1 MSMQVR
7 AARRLQTADSRA
19 AEILDALAVDLKSC
33 TAEVRQLVDELRPPA
48 LDRGLEAALR
58 AECQRFDT
66 AGLSVQCE
74 VDGDLDGL
82 PAAVEVVAFRIVAEA
97 LTNVAHH
104 SGARICRVVVHRNSA
119 LRVEVVDDGV
129 GIASSVRVGV
139 GLSSMRERA
148 AELGGDCVI
157 GPAPGGGTSVRL
169 ELPLGPAE
177 DDQFLLELGAALRS
191 VGPITDEDLARAT
204 TAFTWRSVYDV
215 TLAELVY
222 DSSIQDRPP
231 GQSEIIPGTRTLIF
245 EGDTMSVEVDVTA
258 DAVTGRVVL
267 SGRTDISL
275 MTVSDTVGET
285 TTDDTGRFAF
295 AAAPSGPVRLLCRTA
310 TTRLL
315 TDWVRM

>member
-1 MSMQVR
+1 
-7 AARRLQTADSRA
+7 
-19 AEILDALAVDLKSC
+19 
-33 TAEVRQLVDELRPPA
+33 
-48 LDRGLEAALR
+48 
-58 AECQRFDT
+58 
-66 AGLSVQCE
+66 